1 MLYLSFKHNNSFIY
15 ALFTFTYLMNN
26 YSVLETVIDSRE
38 KQYNKIDRL
47 SILLKSLYYNR
58 GAGS

>member
-1 MLYLSFKHNNSFIY
+1 MEGYTGVKSNYTNC
-15 ALFTFTYLMNN
+15 LFTFTYLMNN